1 MGEGGK
7 SINMSHIKGCYW
19 GTEGTSRIRDSLVTM
34 DQWRWIS
41 GNEEI
46 GNGSASYI
54 LAVNFIRGT

>member
-1 MGEGGK
+1 
-7 SINMSHIKGCYW
+7 MSHIKGCYW